1 MIRIDGNVIGVGAL
15 TGASVA
21 MYSEWFRTRG
31 IQPRI
36 VEKKVEVEV
45 PTIVYKY
52 VPVPIG
58 DNLQEEVD
66 GILQALPPDAAKEL
80 RSQLVEFTNTD
91 LTEKE
96 MPHAKAA

>member
-1 MIRIDGNVIGVGAL
+1 MNANDIKNKVENINNKLNKNSNVIKNDI
-15 TGASVA
+15 
-21 MYSEWFRTRG
+21 ENN
-31 IQPRI
+31 